1 VITLNNDPTYTEAYS
16 REAVELMGL
25 TLMFSEQTV
34 TPYVPEV
41 VIGNAGGLDLAVELG
56 QNFPNPFVS
65 ETTINFNLPE
75 AGEATI
81 SIYDMTGRV
90 LRDITRDFAAGPNS
104 VKLEGKDFGV
114 GMMIYTLTFKEDRL
128 SKTMIRSRQ

>member
-1 VITLNNDPTYTEAYS
+1 
-16 REAVELMGL
+16 MGL